1 MAIQNRYEF
10 MYYVACTN
18 CNPNGDPDMGNMPRI
33 DPQTMQGFITDA
45 ATKRRIRNYVE
56 LAHRGEPGMN
66 IIIQQATNI
75 NRHIAEAKRAAGVAD
90 CAKSKEAV
98 YAGRQK
104 ACELFYD
111 VRTFGAVMSTGPNA
125 GQVRGPVQITYG
137 KSLDPVLPLDISI
150 TRMAVADK
158 VKDDATVEDYIAWEE
173 AQPEDRLRTMGRKQI
188 IPFGLYEVRG
198 FISANL
204 AAETGFDETDLNA
217 LFEAILNM
225 YEHDRSASKGEMDV
239 VSPLILFKHVGT
251 DTDETQR
258 VRQAKLGCAPAQRL
272 FELVQVR
279 KKPEV
284 TAPRSYLDY
293 TASVELSKVPNGVEI
308 GFKRDAFSPI
318 VWNALPED
326 ENWFTANNG

>member
-18 CNPNGDPDMGNMPRI
+18 CNPNGDPDMGNMPRL

-56 LAHRGEPGMN
+56 LAHRNEPGMN
-66 IIIQQATNI
+66 IIIQQSTNI
-75 NRHIAEAKRAAGVAD
+75 NRHIAEAKRAAGVED
-90 CAKSKEAV
+90 CAKAKEAV
-98 YAGRQK
+98 YAGRKK

-137 KSLDPVLPLDISI
+137 KSLDAVLPMDISI

-158 VKDDATVEDYIAWEE
+158 VKDGATVEDYEAWEQE
-173 AQPEDRLRTMGRKQI
+173 QPEDKLRTMGRKQL

-204 AAETGFDETDLNA
+204 AEETGFDEDDLDI

-225 YEHDRSASKGEMDV
+225 YEHDRSASKGEMAV
-239 VSPLILFKHVGT
+239 VSPLIIFRHVGT
-251 DTDETQR
+251 DTDAAQR
-258 VRQAKLGCAPAQRL
+258 VRQAKLGCAPAHKL
-272 FELVQVR
+272 FDLVRVT
-279 KKPEV
+279 KKNTV
-284 TAPRSYLDY
+284 VYPRSYRDYDAVVALD
-293 TASVELSKVPNGVEI
+293 KVPNGVQV
-308 GFKRDAFSPI
+308 GFKSSAFEPV
-318 VWNALPED
+318 VWDMLPADED
-326 ENWFTANNG
+326 WFRRG

>member
-18 CNPNGDPDMGNMPRI
+18 SNPNGDPDMGNMPRI
-33 DPQTMQGFITDA
+33 DPQTMQGFITDG

-56 LAHRGEPGMN
+56 LAHKDEPGMN

-75 NRHIAEAKRAAGVAD
+75 NRHIAEAKRAAGVDD
-90 CAKSKEAV
+90 CAKAKDAV
-98 YAGRQK
+98 YAGRKK

-137 KSLDPVLPLDISI
+137 KSLDAVLPLDISI

-158 VKDDATVEDYIAWEE
+158 VKDGATVEEYIAWEE
-173 AQPEDRLRTMGRKQI
+173 AQPEDKLRTMGRRQM

-204 AAETGFDETDLNA
+204 AEETGFDEEDLNV
-217 LFEAILNM
+217 LFEAIMNM
-225 YEHDRSASKGEMDV
+225 YEHDRSASKGEMEV
-239 VSPLILFKHVGT
+239 VSPLIIFKHVGT
-251 DTDETQR
+251 DPDPVQR
-258 VRQAKLGCAPAQRL
+258 VRQAKLGCAPAHRL
-272 FELVQVR
+272 FDLVKVS
-279 KKPEV
+279 KKDTV
-284 TAPRSYLDY
+284 AYPRSYRDYDAAVRLD
-293 TASVELSKVPNGVEI
+293 EVPQGVQI
-308 GFKRDAFSPI
+308 GFKSDAFSPVI
-318 VWNALPED
+318 WDELPENED
-326 ENWFTANNG
+326 WFCHG